1 MKDLLLYKVSILFK
15 PTCENKLA
23 FLFKIYSKYATKSI
37 EIRYFCS
44 KFKNKSHYFNTFFKM
59 SSTPLYEKEVSIQVE
74 RRRAGVEL
82 IKIISDLW
90 YDKSIELVLFR
101 NQLIDKNVNEI
112 INLHEYAGEFVGKA
126 ISIFDS
132 VAIAKVIFELDLPPS
147 KLDIGKLSYEFRL
160 ENENY
165 PDARHFVL
173 EKLKNAKNF
182 EEIQPKDVVLYGFG
196 RIGRLLARELM
207 SKSGKGN
214 QLRLRAIVTRD
225 KNDASSLEKRASLLR
240 YDSIHGDF
248 QGSVIADFENKALI
262 INGTTVHV
270 ITANAPEDI
279 DYTQYGIEKALIID
293 NTGAFTNK
301 EALSRHLTSKGTE
314 KVLLTAPGKGIPNI
328 VHGVNQNE
336 YNPDEIAIFSAASC
350 TTNAITPILKAIEE
364 TLGVV
369 KGHLETIHAY
379 TNDQNLV
386 DNMHQK
392 YRRGRAAALNMVITE
407 TGAGAAVAK
416 ALPSLEGKLTS
427 NAIRVPVPN
436 GSLVVLNL
444 EVLKKTSI
452 DGINAIMKKYALEG
466 ELVEQIKYSL
476 NNELVS
482 SDIVGT
488 SAPAIYDSNA
498 TIVSNDG
505 QNIVLYIW
513 YDNEFGYSHQ
523 VIRLAK
529 YIAKVRRFTYY

>member
-1 MKDLLLYKVSILFK
+1 M
-15 PTCENKLA
+15 
-23 FLFKIYSKYATKSI
+23 AT
-37 EIRYFCS
+37 
-44 KFKNKSHYFNTFFKM
+44 T
-59 SSTPLYEKEVSIQVE
+59 TLYEKEVSFQAD
-74 RRRAGVEL
+74 RRRAGVKL

-90 YDKSIELVLFR
+90 YDKSIEMVLFR
-101 NQLIDKNVNEI
+101 NPLLDRNVSDM
-112 INLHEYAGEFVGKA
+112 INLHEYAAEFVGKP
-126 ISIFDS
+126 ISVFDS
-132 VAIAKVIFELDLPPS
+132 VKIAKAILEMNLPPA
-147 KLDIGKLSYEFRL
+147 KLDIGKLTYEYGL
-160 ENENY
+160 EEDKY
-165 PDARHFVL
+165 PDAKYFVID
-173 EKLKNAKNF
+173 KLKNAKNS

-207 SKSGKGN
+207 SKTGKGS

-225 KNDASSLEKRASLLR
+225 KNDATSLEKRASLLR

-248 QGSVIADFENKALI
+248 QGSVTADPENNALI

-270 ITANAPEDI
+270 ITANGPEEI
-279 DYTQYGIEKALIID
+279 DYTQYGIDNALVID
-293 NTGAFTNK
+293 NTGAFTTH
-301 EALSRHLTSKGTE
+301 EALSRHLVSKGAD
-314 KVLLTAPGKGIPNI
+314 KVLLTAPGKGVPNI
-328 VHGVNQNE
+328 VHGVNHNE
-336 YNPDEIAIFSAASC
+336 YNPDEINIFSAASC
-350 TTNAITPILKAIEE
+350 TTNAITPILKAVED

-386 DNMHQK
+386 DNMHKK

-407 TGAGAAVAK
+407 TGAGSAVAK

-444 EVLKKTSI
+444 EVSRQTSLLE
-452 DGINAIMKKYALEG
+452 INAIMKKYALEG
-466 ELVEQIKYSL
+466 ELVEQIKYSM

-488 SAPAIYDSNA
+488 SQPAIYDSNA
-498 TIVSNDG
+498 TIVSRDG
-505 QNIVLYIW
+505 KNIVLYIW
-513 YDNEFGYSHQ
+513 YDNEYGYSHQ

-529 YIAKVRRFTYY
+529 YIAKVRRYTYY